1 MGNYLASIFGSSP
14 VEPIQAHMDMCHAAV
29 TELVRLLEAA
39 ASGDWDAAEKSM
51 KAISAKEVAADDLKH
66 ETRRLLSGNLMMP
79 VPRTDLLDLIQTQDE
94 VANLAKRTA
103 RMIVWRQL
111 QIPEPVRKRFLDLL
125 DESARATKK
134 ARKSI
139 RELDELYETVFKGA
153 EAEKVEAIISEL
165 EDIETETD
173 RMQGALR
180 VELREIE
187 NDYPA
192 MEMMFLYKLV
202 DLVGE
207 IADTAE
213 HVGRRLNGLLRC

>member
-1 MGNYLASIFGSSP
+1 LASIFGSSP

-29 TELVRLLEAA
+29 TELVRLLDAA

-111 QIPEPVRKRFLDLL
+111 KIPEPVRKRFLDLL

-180 VELREIE
+180 IELREIE
-187 NDYPA
+187 NDYPP